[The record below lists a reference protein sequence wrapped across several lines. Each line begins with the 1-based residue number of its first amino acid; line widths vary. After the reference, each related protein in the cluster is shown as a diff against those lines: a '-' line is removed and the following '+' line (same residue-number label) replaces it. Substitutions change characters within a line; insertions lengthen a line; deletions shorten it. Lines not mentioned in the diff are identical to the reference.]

1 MGTLSRS
8 IIALSVIALVSIGVV
23 ISLSSTERAVADNR
37 ISVPLKNVDGALV
50 VPVLINGAISLNFVI
65 DSGATNVAIP
75 ADVVAALERT
85 GTLQESDFLGKVIY
99 QLADGSTLPSVKFRI
114 RSLTVGGKV
123 IENVTG
129 SVNPV
134 ATDALL
140 GQSFLTRFK
149 SWSIDNARQALQL
162 EPQDM
167 QPAQP
172 ASTAATFY
180 QARYFLTGYLLR
192 AAVVCEGD
200 GKRTVD
206 AGFGLL
212 DVRFLETDCLHWI
225 LRDGT
230 VL

>member
-23 ISLSSTERAVADNR
+23 ISLSSTEHAVAGNR

-114 RSLTVGGKV
+114 RSLTH
-123 IENVTG
+123 
-129 SVNPV
+129 
-134 ATDALL
+134 L
-140 GQSFLTRFK
+140 
-149 SWSIDNARQALQL
+149 
-162 EPQDM
+162 
-167 QPAQP
+167 
-172 ASTAATFY
+172 
-180 QARYFLTGYLLR
+180 
-192 AAVVCEGD
+192 
-200 GKRTVD
+200 
-206 AGFGLL
+206 
-212 DVRFLETDCLHWI
+212 
-225 LRDGT
+225 
-230 VL
+230 